1 MLEPRTPI
9 NTPLP
14 ALLFGALVFLSSSA
28 LAQNGSHTTT
38 APAVWDALPLG
49 FGGTDDQARG
59 GASNVTCAGAVV
71 NALAVGT
78 PVVVTGDNSG
88 AAQDPVFNALVVWEA
103 FTTTQ
108 CADVTIGYCGTTP
121 SFAVSLNTLA
131 VGCPLTSIVYN
142 SPANILPDACGDGNF
157 TIRFPNLPAGT
168 YYFPV
173 LQGANAV
180 GPYTLTFTATAC
192 TAVPPANANCST
204 AIELPSATECAPLA
218 GNVANATAAGNTGI
232 GCGNGDFADGAWY
245 SFEATGS
252 TYELTVAPSP
262 EFNAHVEVFE
272 GSCGSLTSIACSV
285 GANFGVPTVA
295 ELTDLT
301 IGETYFLRVNDWYAG
316 SPVTTTFFIC
326 LELVPTVECPASAG
340 TLTANDDDVCLIDG
354 SATINA
360 TPNGD
365 IDVPEGYSTL
375 FFLTTGA
382 EPVIV
387 QGALTPSFV
396 VNTAGTYTIHTLV
409 YDDATLD
416 LNGLVFGQ
424 TTAASIHA
432 VLVQGGG
439 DICAS
444 LDLVGAPIVVDECLP
459 CAADAGTLEANA
471 STVCLNNV
479 NATMDAGHGEAPV
492 VPEGFEVLYLLTT
505 GEDLI
510 IRQGALTPAFTVTAE
525 GEYTMHTLVY
535 DPTTLDLGEV
545 TFGVTSGLDVN
556 AQLVQGG
563 GTVCA
568 ALDVAGAPVTVEV
581 CTGLAEVVAGTW
593 SISPNPS
600 TGNFN
605 LLGIEG
611 AVTVQV
617 IGSDGRSVHEHF
629 ATVQQGATLGIE
641 LPAGMARG
649 LYMVRV
655 LGATGTGVA
664 RLVLE

>member
-1 MLEPRTPI
+1 ML
-9 NTPLP
+9 NTNLRRALFCVAMLPFAAILP
-14 ALLFGALVFLSSSA
+14 AQPNAMPGLQGIQATPV
-28 LAQNGSHTTT
+28 QDVE
-38 APAVWDALPLG
+38 PA
-49 FGGTDDQARG
+49 FG

-71 NALAVGT
+71 NTLEVGT
-78 PVVVTGDNSG
+78 PVVVTGDNS
-88 AAQDPVFNALVVWEA
+88 AAVADPVFSVPLVWEA
-103 FTTTQ
+103 FSTTQ

-121 SFAVSLNTLA
+121 AFAGSLNTLA
-131 VGCPLTSIVYN
+131 VGCPLTSIVFN
-142 SPANILPDACGDGNF
+142 SAANILPEACGDGNF
-157 TIRFPNLPAGT
+157 TIIFPNLPAGT

-173 LQGANAV
+173 LQGSGSV
-180 GPYTLTFTATAC
+180 GAYTLTFTATAC
-192 TAVPPANANCST
+192 TATPPANATCAG
-204 AIELPSATECAPLA
+204 AIELPSTTECAPLA

-232 GCGNGDFADGAWY
+232 GCGNGDFADGVWY

-252 TYELTVAPSP
+252 TYELTVAPSAQ
-262 EFNAHVEVFE
+262 FNAHVEVFE
-272 GSCGSLTSIACSV
+272 GACGSLTSIACSV

-295 ELTDLT
+295 ELEGLT
-301 IGETYFLRVNDWYAG
+301 AGETYFVRVNDWYAG

-340 TLTANDDDVCLIDG
+340 TLTANDDDVCLVDG
-354 SATINA
+354 LANISA

-365 IDVPEGYSTL
+365 AEVPEGYTTL
-375 FFLTTGA
+375 FFLTTGS
-382 EPVIV
+382 EPIIV
-387 QGALTPSFV
+387 QGALTPAFNV
-396 VNTAGTYTIHTLV
+396 TAAGSYTIHTLV

-444 LDLVGAPIVVDECLP
+444 LDLAGAPIVVDECLP

-471 STVCLNNV
+471 STVCLNNGT
-479 NATMDAGHGEAPV
+479 ATMDAGHAEAPV
-492 VPEGFEVLYLLTT
+492 VPEGFEVLYLLTS

-525 GEYTMHTLVY
+525 GEYTIHTLVY

-563 GTVCA
+563 GVICA

-581 CTGLAEVVAGTW
+581 CTGMAEGSTSTLAIG
-593 SISPNPS
+593 PNPNNGRF
-600 TGNFN
+600 TLQGC
-605 LLGIEG
+605 EG
-611 AVTVQV
+611 MVTVQV
-617 IGSDGRSVHEHF
+617 IGTDGRMVHERIGN
-629 ATVQQGATLGIE
+629 VQLGTALAIE
-641 LPAGMARG
+641 VPAGVARG
-649 LYMVRV
+649 LYTVRV
-655 LGATGTGVA
+655 LSTAGLGTA